1 MLRFVKLDDLVARFV
16 ACRLPHSEWT
26 HQAHLA
32 VGAWHVAHFGAD
44 EALARLRVGIR
55 QLNDSHGTPNSAA
68 RGYHETITRA
78 YVQLLAEFLNSVP
91 QTMPLAERVARLLAS
106 RLAAK
111 EALLQFYSRERL
123 MSSEARATWIEPD
136 LLPLQLAN
144 LQGNKTK

>member
-1 MLRFVKLDDLVARFV
+1 MTSSRDLSHAAFRTANGLIGRTLRLGHGTWLTLELMKR
-16 ACRLPHSEWT
+16 
-26 HQAHLA
+26 
-32 VGAWHVAHFGAD
+32 WHGCGS
-44 EALARLRVGIR
+44 GIR

-78 YVQLLAEFLNSVP
+78 YVELLAEFLNSVP
-91 QTMPLAERVARLLAS
+91 QTMPSSERVARLLAT

-111 EALLQFYSRERL
+111 EALLRFHSRERL

-144 LQGNKTK
+144 LQCNKAK